1 MMFIWR
7 LVFHDN
13 DDDDK
18 DDQLMTVHDRS
29 HRVWWCCCW
38 SHRNQLMGF
47 PNAKSSPH
55 PPFLPWFIKWLFHQA
70 ATNEPSLFPPKMYSL
85 PLLPAAMRWWLMM
98 APLQLAEIPKT
109 TINPDMS
116 PHTETNTFEKHTMIH
131 NVIYSNGFHFRML
144 GHQWWNGGWILSL
157 NIYFIRKGSLLQG
170 IPTNHLA
177 PKHQLSRAQKL
188 VNSFMQG
195 VTRGFSCPRT
205 TRDPGSRD
213 LPPCEFQQQTSSN
226 NLTKWNNKG
235 HATLTINSCCT
246 YLGVLKSSSEM
257 N

>member
-1 MMFIWR
+1 MA
-7 LVFHDN
+7 V
-13 DDDDK
+13 
-18 DDQLMTVHDRS
+18 
-29 HRVWWCCCW
+29 
-38 SHRNQLMGF
+38 
-47 PNAKSSPH
+47 PSSNERTIFVSTEDVQSTP
-55 PPFLPWFIKWLFHQA
+55 
-70 ATNEPSLFPPKMYSL
+70 ATCSD
-85 PLLPAAMRWWLMM
+85 AMM
-98 APLQLAEIPKT
+98 AHDGSTATGWKSPKQQST
-109 TINPDMS
+109 QTWAPTLKQTHLKNTLWYTMWYIAMASILECWGINDEM
-116 PHTETNTFEKHTMIH
+116 
-131 NVIYSNGFHFRML
+131 VGGF
-144 GHQWWNGGWILSL
+144 WVL

-246 YLGVLKSSSEM
+246 YLGVLKEFLRDELAIIHVFVCC
-257 N
+257 NI